1 MELLRRF
8 AHGDVE
14 AFEVLFRQ
22 FQSAVYGWI
31 VRIVREPSVAE
42 ELTVEALWRA
52 YKARTRFDPEA
63 NFGAW
68 IRRIAT
74 NLAIDHLRQRR
85 ATVELPEDLA
95 APDSPDPALGRE
107 TRQKIRSA
115 FCRLPPKLRAVA
127 TLALIEETPYEEI
140 AAGLD
145 ISATA
150 VRMRV
155 FRAVRVLRKELD
167 RMGLKP

>member
-8 AHGDVE
+8 TQGDVE
-14 AFEVLFRQ
+14 AFETLFRQ
-22 FQSAVYGWI
+22 FQGVVYGWI
-31 VRIVREPSVAE
+31 VRIVREPSAAE
-42 ELTVEALWRA
+42 ELTVEAFWRA

-68 IRRIAT
+68 MRRIAT
-74 NLAIDHLRQRR
+74 NLAIDHLRRR
-85 ATVELPEDLA
+85 RTTVELPEDVA
-95 APDSPDPALGRE
+95 SPGLRDPVVCRE
-107 TRQKIRSA
+107 MREKIRRA
-115 FCRLPPKLRAVA
+115 FSRLPASLRAVA
-127 TLALIEETPYEEI
+127 TLALIEDTPYEEI

-155 FRAVRVLRKELD
+155 FRAVRVLRKELN
-167 RMGLKP
+167 RLGLRP